1 MLSEIELHLITIVV
15 DEASGKVHDPPLRRI
30 LIELVNIIRE
40 VGVLGELTTQDV
52 IGRLG
57 VRQSPVCSVEG
68 GSAVELMRSCER
80 PRLPLVEDHLHIDH
94 LTAVEVDRYAGA
106 IKLLA
111 EHREVKAVAIVP
123 RQITSLDES
132 CHTLGDLGEGGRA
145 RHILIADT
153 VDCGR

>member
-1 MLSEIELHLITIVV
+1 MLSEIELHLITIVI

-30 LIELVNIIRE
+30 LIELADIIGE

-57 VRQSPVCSVEG
+57 VRQSPVCSVES
-68 GSAVELMRSCER
+68 GSTVELMRRRKR

-94 LTAVEVDRYAGA
+94 LTAVQVDRHAGA

-111 EHREVKAVAIVP
+111 KHGEIKAIAIVP
-123 RQITSLDES
+123 RKITSLDES
-132 CHTLGDLGEGGRA
+132 SHTLGDLGEGGRA
-145 RHILIADT
+145 GHILIADT